1 MAMVKNKTVLWVF
14 SGRICILEARTMEK
28 PTQCSV
34 IWNYVHMKGLFFH
47 QIKQQ
52 QARLAQSVARE
63 TLNLKV
69 VGSSPTSGCSFLPK
83 KVRRSDRWLSRYRSF
98 FPGWI
103 GWVECG
109 GGALAYAAH
118 GEVGTCRHS
127 KLQPHCTSHE
137 THLLL
142 FLRRGSDRLLALP
155 EHLNAS
161 QCWHR

>member
-1 MAMVKNKTVLWVF
+1 MLARSTYARPMAMVKNKTVLWVF

-69 VGSSPTSGCSFLPK
+69 VGSSPTSGCSFFAQKL
-83 KVRRSDRWLSRYRSF
+83 RGSEWWLSSCQIF
-98 FPGWI
+98 FPSGI
-103 GWVECG
+103 GRVECG
-109 GGALAYAAH
+109 GGALAH
-118 GEVGTCRHS
+118 
-127 KLQPHCTSHE
+127 
-137 THLLL
+137 
-142 FLRRGSDRLLALP
+142 
-155 EHLNAS
+155 
-161 QCWHR
+161 